1 MKHFILL
8 FAFIMSV
15 TILTKAQNKLDELL
29 PIRGIELAAPD
40 KEDLDAFVKFIEDEL
55 VPLNVNTL
63 LIRID

>member
-8 FAFIMSV
+8 FALIMSV
-15 TILTKAQNKLDELL
+15 TILTKAQDKLDELL

-55 VPLNVNTL
+55 VLYYFWEKQGLVK
-63 LIRID
+63 